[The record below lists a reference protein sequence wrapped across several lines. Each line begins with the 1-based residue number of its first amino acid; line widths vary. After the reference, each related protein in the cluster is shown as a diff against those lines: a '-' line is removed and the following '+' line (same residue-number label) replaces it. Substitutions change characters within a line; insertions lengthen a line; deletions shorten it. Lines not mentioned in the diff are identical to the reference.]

1 MERKI
6 PDSIVADH
14 PSVVKILIVDD
25 SPTLLKL
32 TQNYFKNE
40 GYQVETALDGLS
52 ALKILEIK
60 DDFDLVILDVVMPG
74 INGYETAKK
83 IREKKTL
90 FELPILFL
98 TSLSEVSSVVFGFE
112 SGGNDYLAKPFDTK
126 ELKARSKTLIKLKK
140 LTDANHFLQEAIEI
154 KNNSLKQL
162 EQEIKIRIKTEKDL
176 LKAKEMADSANQFK
190 SEFLANM
197 SHEIRTP
204 LNSILGFSELMKKRI
219 SDFKNI
225 EYINAIINSG
235 KSLLTLIN
243 DILDLSKIEAGKID
257 LEYQAFNIINVINEI
272 KGIFYIKIQEKGLN
286 FNLNVQ
292 EGLPEFINLDE
303 TRFRQI
309 LLNLVGNAVKFTQ
322 NGSISIS
329 VKFNYPPKNNKLINL
344 IIEIEDTGVG
354 IAEDQQELIFEA
366 FRQQKGQSVKAYG
379 GTGLGL
385 TITKRLVEM
394 MGGKIGL
401 KSELNV
407 GSKFTVSLFKLKIE
421 DHDDLTHEN
430 IDENFDQYIYFSP
443 CKIIVADDIQQN
455 RYLIEEMLA
464 DKEITVIN
472 AINGLEAI
480 DLALQHKPSC
490 ILMDLK
496 MPVMDGYSAKNQ
508 IRSISTISNIPIIA
522 LTASAMKSEQML
534 ALENGFDGFI
544 AKPIQ
549 KKYLINELIKYL
561 PYIVVD
567 LEKLPDS
574 KENDTIGD
582 NDKLPYDLHE
592 KLPEIIS
599 KIENEFNETRLS
611 VQETFM
617 IGAIKIFAKS
627 MIEYGNQVQIKLI
640 VNYGDTLLKNCENL
654 SLTEIINNLNEYDGL
669 IQKIKNLNNEG

>member
-1 MERKI
+1 MDSTI
-6 PDSIVADH
+6 PESIVAYH

-40 GYQVETALDGLS
+40 GYKVETALDGLS
-52 ALKILEIK
+52 ALKIIENNNDL
-60 DDFDLVILDVVMPG
+60 DLVILDVVMPG

-83 IREKKTL
+83 IREKKAL

-140 LTDANHFLQEAIEI
+140 LTDANLFLQEAIEI
-154 KNNSLKQL
+154 KNNSLKKL
-162 EQEIKIRIKTEKDL
+162 EQEIKIRIKTENDL
-176 LKAKEMADSANQFK
+176 IKAKEMADSANQFK

-204 LNSILGFSELMKKRI
+204 LNSILGFSELL
-219 SDFKNI
+219 KNRVADNKNV

-235 KSLLTLIN
+235 KSLLTLID
-243 DILDLSKIEAGKID
+243 DILDLSKIEAGKIE
-257 LEYQAFNIINVINEI
+257 LEYQAFDIINVINEI
-272 KGIFYIKIQEKGLN
+272 QAIFSIKIQDKGLK
-286 FNLNVQ
+286 FKLDIQ
-292 EGLPEFINLDE
+292 DGLPEFINLDE

-322 NGSISIS
+322 KGTITISIDY
-329 VKFNYPPKNNKLINL
+329 FIEPKNQNLINL
-344 IIEIEDTGVG
+344 IINIEDTGVG
-354 IAEDQQELIFEA
+354 IAEDQQQLIFEA

-394 MGGKIGL
+394 MGGRISL
-401 KSELNV
+401 KSEVGV
-407 GSKFTVSLFKLKIE
+407 GSKFTLNFKKLKIE
-421 DHDDLTHEN
+421 QNVKDHLVSIDD
-430 IDENFDQYIYFSP
+430 NFDQYIYFSP
-443 CKIIVADDIQQN
+443 CKILVADDIQQN

-464 DKEITVIN
+464 DKEITIIN

-480 DLALQHKPSC
+480 DLAIQHKPDC

-496 MPVMDGYSAKNQ
+496 MPVMDGNSAKNQ
-508 IRSISTISNIPIIA
+508 IKSISTISNIPIIA
-522 LTASAMKSEQML
+522 LTASAMKSEQMK
-534 ALENGFDGFI
+534 ALESGFDGFI

-549 KKYLINELIKYL
+549 KKYLINELIKHL
-561 PYIVVD
+561 PYILID
-567 LEKLPDS
+567 LE
-574 KENDTIGD
+574 N
-582 NDKLPYDLHE
+582 
-592 KLPEIIS
+592 LPEQNNEFLNESVKNDLPENIKEVLPEVIF

-617 IGAIKIFAKS
+617 IGAIKMFAKS
-627 MIEYGNQVQIKLI
+627 ITEYGSQVKISLI
-640 VNYGDTLLKNCENL
+640 VNYGETLLKNCENL
-654 SLTEIINNLNEYDGL
+654 SLTDIINNLNDYETL
-669 IQKIKNLNNEG
+669 IENLKKLK